1 LGRSKIYNQVQNQK
15 QAPAIYEDV
24 LASRPAAGFVG
35 RLFVSTDTFALYRD
49 NGSTYDLIGGPG
61 TGTITGSGTTGNLVK
76 FTAPT
81 IIGDSIVTESGAAI
95 IVAGSVTGT
104 SIIKTGGTSVQFLKA
119 DGSID
124 SNTYLT
130 AAGAVTSI
138 TGTANQVIASA
149 SVGAVILSLPQSIG
163 TSSNVTFGTITG
175 TSIIKT
181 GGTSVQFL
189 KADGS
194 IDSNTYLTAAGA
206 VTSITG
212 TANQVIAS
220 ASVGAVILSLPQSI
234 NIAATPTFAK
244 VLLNNDSASVYVATT
259 QATFNSLLNT
269 QNLTVGAG
277 HNIFISLSNGSNNVG
292 YFGMVENATGFGDF
306 VWNTYTTGA
315 FREQMRLLNSGRL
328 INYTGL
334 SIADGT
340 GNSISF
346 TDPTVTTTYA
356 FIYSDSNVGGRI
368 NMSAVNNLLLSTN
381 GTIGFTMTNAQVIT
395 TSSRLNVNGA
405 ADNALFTLN
414 NNGTFYTAGFSPN
427 ATAFSTAQT
436 ISTGTTYIFNGG
448 AGITFTMSNPSG
460 NNQLYIVKNWSAN
473 TLTIAGYAGGTNI
486 IDTTN
491 TAVAS
496 ILLLTGKTAILQQD
510 GASRTFVLS
519 IY

>member
-1 LGRSKIYNQVQNQK
+1 MGRSKIYNQVQNQK

-95 IVAGSVTGT
+95 IVAGSV
-104 SIIKTGGTSVQFLKA
+104 
-119 DGSID
+119 
-124 SNTYLT
+124 
-130 AAGAVTSI
+130 
-138 TGTANQVIASA
+138 
-149 SVGAVILSLPQSIG
+149 
-163 TSSNVTFGTITG
+163 TG